1 MAGNVSKVIQAP
13 PISERPA
20 MADKPRFQVRM
31 VGTNVSPETVRATDL
46 AEFVTLIAGAI
57 AAADPGAG
65 SAEALDEAIVSL
77 VRIEEGSSKL
87 TFAKAY
93 LAHLFESGVKLV
105 LPTPALAEYLIG
117 IPSEDHERTR
127 LVLERNF
134 LMAPLSAK
142 AAQVAAQLLQAVDTR
157 RMRAQHPVDRQSLR
171 VDALIIGIAIDLQT
185 SDGKAAKVV
194 TYDLKHFRQLA

>member
-1 MAGNVSKVIQAP
+1 MIFF
-13 PISERPA
+13 
-20 MADKPRFQVRM
+20 D
-31 VGTNVSPETVRATDL
+31 TNVIIHGIQNV
-46 AEFVTLIAGAI
+46 GA
-57 AAADPGAG
+57 PGE
-65 SAEALDEAIVSL
+65 EAKSVM
-77 VRIEEGSSKL
+77 
-87 TFAKAY
+87 AKAY

-157 RMRAQHPVDRQSLR
+157 KMRAQHPVDRQSLR

-194 TYDLKHFRQLA
+194 TYDLKHFRQLARGEIEVTDVPEVLEQPNLFE